1 MRTSDK
7 VLEQFLQYLRLML
20 PIEKVSI
27 QKNLFSMIFYTSL
40 TYIVSVLKFL
50 KSHINSQFSLLTAI
64 SGVDF
69 PFRETRFEVVYELL
83 SLQFNN
89 RLRVKTQ
96 TNELIPVKSSV
107 SVYPGATWWEREIW
121 DMFGIFF
128 THNNGMSRLLT
139 DYGFEGY
146 PLRKDFPLGG
156 FYEIRFSDKQGRLVY
171 EPIQLAQGHAA

>member
-89 RLRVKTQ
+89 RLR
-96 TNELIPVKSSV
+96 L
-107 SVYPGATWWEREIW
+107 
-121 DMFGIFF
+121 
-128 THNNGMSRLLT
+128 
-139 DYGFEGY
+139 
-146 PLRKDFPLGG
+146 
-156 FYEIRFSDKQGRLVY
+156 
-171 EPIQLAQGHAA
+171 